1 MSQKIAVIGGGP
13 GGYVAA
19 IRAAQL
25 KNEVTLVEKDELGGT
40 CTNRGCIPTKALI
53 QSANVYWQARHS
65 QAFGVKIPQVDL
77 DYPAVL
83 QRKNAVVKRLVN
95 GVGFL
100 MKKNRIRVVKGEAA
114 LTDARTVSV
123 RETGEKI
130 KADKIILAMGSL
142 PAGLPIEGLDQQ
154 GVITSNEALNLEQL
168 PSSLVIIGGG
178 VIGIEFAQLMHRMG
192 VKVTVIELMPSILPT
207 EDAEAVRILTEML
220 KKEGLEIITG
230 AAVKKIEEDGR
241 GGRQVVFSLAGQDHR
256 RSAELVLM
264 AVGRKPDLSL
274 SGLDR
279 LGVPL
284 TDRRHILVNERME
297 TGVPGIYAIG
307 DVIGGIM
314 LAHAAMAEGVC
325 AVENAGG
332 IGRSMNCRL
341 VPRCV
346 YSVPE
351 MAGAGLT
358 EAEAREQYGD
368 KIKVGRFPLTA
379 NGKAAILG
387 ETEGLIKILAE
398 PNYGEIVGVTLVG
411 PHATELIAEA
421 VVAMSLEAGFE
432 DLAAAV
438 HAHPTVS
445 ETMMEAAL
453 DVDKRA
459 IHI

>member
-1 MSQKIAVIGGGP
+1 MSQKIAIIGGGP

-25 KNEVTLVEKDELGGT
+25 KNEVTLIEKDELGGT

-53 QSANVYWQARHS
+53 QSANVYWQAQNS
-65 QAFGVKIPQVDL
+65 QAFGVKIPQVGL

-83 QRKNAVVKRLVN
+83 QRKNAIVKRLVN

-100 MKKNRIRVVKGEAA
+100 MKKNRIKVIKGEAA
-114 LTDARTVSV
+114 LADARTISIG
-123 RETGEKI
+123 ETGEKI
-130 KADKIILAMGSL
+130 KADRIILATGSV
-142 PAGLPIEGLDQQ
+142 PAGLPVEGFDQK

-178 VIGIEFAQLMHRMG
+178 VIGVEFAQLLHRMG

-207 EDAEAVRILTEML
+207 EDAEAVRILAGLL

-230 AAVKKIEEDGR
+230 AAVKKIEADGQ
-241 GGRQVVFSLAGQDHR
+241 GGRQVVFSLDGQDHR
-256 RSAELVLM
+256 RSADLVLM
-264 AVGRKPDLSL
+264 AVGRKPEISHL
-274 SGLDR
+274 GLNR

-284 TDRRHILVNERME
+284 TGKNHVVVNERME
-297 TGVPGIYAIG
+297 TGVPGLYAVG
-307 DVIGGIM
+307 DVVGGIM
-314 LAHAAMAEGVC
+314 LAHAAMAEGVR
-325 AVENAGG
+325 AVENAAGAG
-332 IGRSMNCRL
+332 KSMNYRL
-341 VPRCV
+341 IPRCV
-346 YSVPE
+346 YTVPE
-351 MAGAGLT
+351 LAGAGLT
-358 EAEAREQYGD
+358 EAEAKEQYGD
-368 KIKVGRFPLTA
+368 KVKIGRFPLTA

-387 ETEGLIKILAE
+387 ENEGLIKIVAE
-398 PNYGEIVGVTLVG
+398 PKYGEIVGVTLVG

-445 ETMMEAAL
+445 EAMMEAAL
-453 DVDKRA
+453 DVDKKA

>member
-25 KNEVTLVEKDELGGT
+25 KNEVTLVEKDELGGV

-53 QSANVYWQARHS
+53 QSANVYWQAQHS
-65 QAFGVKIPQVDL
+65 QAFGVNIPQVGL
-77 DYPAVL
+77 DYPAVF
-83 QRKNAVVKRLVN
+83 QRKNAIVKRLVN
-95 GVGFL
+95 GVWFL
-100 MKKNRIRVVKGEAA
+100 MKKNRIKVVKGEAT
-114 LTDARTVSV
+114 LSDARTVSV

-130 KADKIILAMGSL
+130 KADKIILATGSVPASL
-142 PAGLPIEGLDQQ
+142 PVEGSDQK

-192 VKVTVIELMPSILPT
+192 VRVTVIELMPSILPT
-207 EDAEAVRILTEML
+207 EDAETVRVLTGLL

-230 AAVKKIEEDGR
+230 AGVKKIEADGQ
-241 GGRQVVFSLAGQDHR
+241 GGKQVVFSLSGQDQR
-256 RSAELVLM
+256 RSADLVLM
-264 AVGRKPDLSL
+264 AVGRKPDIRNL
-274 SGLDR
+274 GLER

-284 TDRRHILVNERME
+284 TDKNHIVVNEKME
-297 TGVPGIYAIG
+297 TGVPGLYAVG

-325 AVENAGG
+325 AVENAAG
-332 IGRSMNCRL
+332 IGRPLSHRL
-341 VPRCV
+341 IPRCV
-346 YSVPE
+346 YTVPE
-351 MAGAGLT
+351 LAGAGLT

-368 KIKVGRFPLTA
+368 QVKVGRFPLTA

-387 ETEGLIKILAE
+387 ESEGLVKIVAE
-398 PNYGEIVGVTLVG
+398 PKYGEIVGVTMIG

-421 VVAMSLEAGFE
+421 VTAMSLEAGFE
-432 DLAAAV
+432 DLAAVV